1 MARKGGLP
9 KGTLDTLIDET
20 NDVEPAAQA
29 AVVEERA
36 GGGRKALHQAAGA
49 RREAEAAHDELPVR
63 TKNRKARKAVPPY
76 TTRASKRKAASSV
89 KAVARP
95 VVQWDTDPVSR
106 YAASRGLPL
115 IAGPGP
121 ALRLAVQFAIDVR
134 EVARKERTNVLAV
147 VSKALAGYLNAYDR
161 V

>member
-29 AVVEERA
+29 AVVEET
-36 GGGRKALHQAAGA
+36 
-49 RREAEAAHDELPVR
+49 HDALPVR

-76 TTRASKRKAASSV
+76 TTRASKRKSAPA

>member
-9 KGTLDTLIDET
+9 KGTLDTLIEET
-20 NDVEPAAQA
+20 N
-29 AVVEERA
+29 
-36 GGGRKALHQAAGA
+36 
-49 RREAEAAHDELPVR
+49 EAESAAAERVIEEAEGHDELPVR
-63 TKNRKARKAVPPY
+63 TKNRRARKAVPPY
-76 TTRASKRKAASSV
+76 TTRASKRTASRRAGSAG
-89 KAVARP
+89 KAVATARP
-95 VVQWDTDPVSR
+95 VVQWETDPVSR

-121 ALRLAVQFAIDVR
+121 AIRLAVQFAIDVR
-134 EVARKERTNVLAV
+134 EVARKERTNVFAV